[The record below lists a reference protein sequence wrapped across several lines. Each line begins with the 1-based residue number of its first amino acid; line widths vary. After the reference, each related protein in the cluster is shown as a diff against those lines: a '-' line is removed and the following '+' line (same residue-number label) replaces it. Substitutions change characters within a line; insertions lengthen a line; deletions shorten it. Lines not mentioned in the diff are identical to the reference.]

1 MLRPARTADITSP
14 GIWRN
19 AAGTGGQPSAAL
31 FCHLDYLGGATYICL
46 ARLYG
51 SDMVDDAAT
60 ARRYRNRAK
69 EVRAIAESVTE
80 RKSRMTLLRI
90 AADYERMARLRVR
103 VGKADR
109 VIAGT
114 ALEGSRA

>member
-1 MLRPARTADITSP
+1 
-14 GIWRN
+14 
-19 AAGTGGQPSAAL
+19 
-31 FCHLDYLGGATYICL
+31 
-46 ARLYG
+46 
-51 SDMVDDAAT
+51 MVDDAAT

-114 ALEGSRA
+114 ALELQQTE